1 MKILFSCL
9 VFLCAAAAVYSMP
22 YIISESKK
30 KYSLYKNNIEKL
42 VKGSL
47 AVVKQNEILRLQ
59 ILSAALLLLSAL
71 LLGNWILSLILA
83 PIVFFIPKIFVSRR
97 QKKYYRDYRQ
107 GLTAF
112 LESLVS
118 SLKAGLSL
126 NRAFVVFT
134 DRDKTPVGRE
144 VTVML
149 NRVNFGLSMQDAISE
164 LSERIPVREN
174 QIVMAALS
182 TALETGGN
190 ITEVLSNILDTIR
203 KRDELDREVKA
214 LTSQGVM
221 SGIVV
226 GCLPVFLLIIITVI
240 DPSFT
245 APLFTTTQGMLLL
258 SAAAVMELIG
268 AYLIS
273 RITKVE

>member
-1 MKILFSCL
+1 
-9 VFLCAAAAVYSMP
+9 V
-22 YIISESKK
+22 
-30 KYSLYKNNIEKL
+30 EKL

-47 AVVKQNEILRLQ
+47 AAVKQNEILRLQ
-59 ILSAALLLLSAL
+59 ILSGSVLFLSAL
-71 LLGNWILSLILA
+71 LLGSWVLSLLLA
-83 PIVFFIPKIFVSRR
+83 PVIIFIPKIFVARR
-97 QKKYYRDYRQ
+97 QKKYYHDYRQ

-126 NRAFVVFT
+126 NRAFAVFT
-134 DRDKTPVGRE
+134 ERDKTPVGRE

-149 NRVNFGLSMQDAISE
+149 NRVSFGLSMQDAISE

-226 GCLPVFLLIIITVI
+226 GCLPIFLLIIITVI

-258 SAAAVMELIG
+258 FAAAVMELIG